1 MGDQEYLQSFFPT
14 EIWLHI
20 IQQCTVSLSLAEMLK
35 LCRVSKAFKLVTM
48 EAILESN
55 MLDDVGY
62 WDPVR
67 KQTIFYRTVD
77 YDHRSSYP
85 PLLGNV
91 SDDDDTNSEPE
102 TPDLDRPLP
111 PSPPEVNQEPSEDDT
126 LSEKDLFTSNPSVV
140 PSDDFWVVYLTTRTL
155 GRIRSK
161 PPTRD
166 HVLLLKVAEYIYQYM
181 QQAFSQIELEDMVR
195 VVCEVAVKHG
205 YIYSHPD
212 FYTKN
217 ESPEF
222 DATALH
228 LDESCGVFRD
238 TLAVMAVYLND
249 ISLLEDTLSNEDL
262 ILCPFHQKP
271 LSTTDSQLTAL
282 LSFQTPVPQAG
293 RLIDDEGGFRPP
305 KCGKSLVRLAN
316 PVKLAVKLD
325 KMECIILLLKSVSN
339 GQRELDLYRKD
350 IVTEVALPEQI
361 DLLRVAIESGRPLTR
376 YRFLAPSIADTIWM
390 NGRTDLF
397 TRSLAGIRLSK
408 LLETTTNPEVFNLA
422 YDAILDG
429 YSEDEGVW
437 WTKGFSSRADT
448 LASWG
453 LRRLQRAVLDDC
465 LPIVRRLIELG
476 YALGPTRSIEDLKDE
491 EPNVV
496 ADIINGE
503 RTVDIALPI
512 AVKRGNLEMVELL
525 FMAGANRKRKNVRKA
540 MRIAVEQGN
549 LAMLEVLASQGSPA
563 GLLNR
568 KAKQRWKRKMEE
580 AGRQNMLKWLEMM

>member
-1 MGDQEYLQSFFPT
+1 MQRT
-14 EIWLHI
+14 
-20 IQQCTVSLSLAEMLK
+20 SL
-35 LCRVSKAFKLVTM
+35 
-48 EAILESN
+48 
-55 MLDDVGY
+55 
-62 WDPVR
+62 
-67 KQTIFYRTVD
+67 
-77 YDHRSSYP
+77 
-85 PLLGNV
+85 
-91 SDDDDTNSEPE
+91 
-102 TPDLDRPLP
+102 
-111 PSPPEVNQEPSEDDT
+111 
-126 LSEKDLFTSNPSVV
+126 
-140 PSDDFWVVYLTTRTL
+140 
-155 GRIRSK
+155 
-161 PPTRD
+161 
-166 HVLLLKVAEYIYQYM
+166 
-181 QQAFSQIELEDMVR
+181 QIELEDMVR
-195 VVCEVAVKHG
+195 VVCEVVVKHG

-212 FYTKN
+212 FYIKN

-238 TLAVMAVYLND
+238 ALAVMAVYLND

-271 LSTTDSQLTAL
+271 LSTTDSQPVAL
-282 LSFQTPVPQAG
+282 LSFQTPIPQAG
-293 RLIDDEGGFRPP
+293 RLVDDEGGFRPP
-305 KCGKSLVRLAN
+305 KCGKSLIRLAN

-325 KMECIILLLKSVSN
+325 KMECITLLLKSVSN

-397 TRSLAGIRLSK
+397 TRSLAGIKLSK
-408 LLETTTNPEVFNLA
+408 MLETTTNPEVFNLA

-437 WTKGFSSRADT
+437 WTKGFSSGADT

-549 LAMLEVLASQGSPA
+549 LGMLEVLASQGSPA

-568 KAKQRWKRKMEE
+568 KAKQRWKREMEE

>member
-1 MGDQEYLQSFFPT
+1 
-14 EIWLHI
+14 
-20 IQQCTVSLSLAEMLK
+20 MLK

-102 TPDLDRPLP
+102 NPDLDRPLP

-126 LSEKDLFTSNPSVV
+126 ISEKELFTSNPSVV

-181 QQAFSQIELEDMVR
+181 QQTFSQIELEDMVR

-238 TLAVMAVYLND
+238 ALAVMAVYLND

>member
-1 MGDQEYLQSFFPT
+1 
-14 EIWLHI
+14 
-20 IQQCTVSLSLAEMLK
+20 MLK

-67 KQTIFYRTVD
+67 KQTIFYHTVD

-85 PLLGNV
+85 PLLENV

-111 PSPPEVNQEPSEDDT
+111 PSPPEVNQEPSKDDT
-126 LSEKDLFTSNPSVV
+126 LSEKELFTSNSSVV

-181 QQAFSQIELEDMVR
+181 QRTSLQIELEDMVR

-212 FYTKN
+212 FYIKN

-222 DATALH
+222 DATTLH

-238 TLAVMAVYLND
+238 ALAVMAVYLND

-271 LSTTDSQLTAL
+271 LSTTDSQPVAL
-282 LSFQTPVPQAG
+282 LSFQTPIPQAG

-305 KCGKSLVRLAN
+305 KCGKSLSRLAN

-325 KMECIILLLKSVSN
+325 KMECITLLLKSVSN

-397 TRSLAGIRLSK
+397 TRSLAGIKLSK
-408 LLETTTNPEVFNLA
+408 MLDTTTNPEVFNLA

-437 WTKGFSSRADT
+437 WTKGFSSGADT

-465 LPIVRRLIELG
+465 LPIVRRLIGLG

-503 RTVDIALPI
+503 RTVDVALPI

-549 LAMLEVLASQGSPA
+549 LGMLEVLASQGSPA

-568 KAKQRWKRKMEE
+568 KAKQRWKREMEE